1 MTGKAAW
8 YSISSHVHHVCTT
21 CRTGNNILKENRR
34 TGTGSK
40 PLCVECRHQIGEG
53 RCQGTSETRGA

>member
-8 YSISSHVHHVCTT
+8 HSIKSHVHHVCTN
-21 CRTGNNILKENRR
+21 CKTGNKILKEKRR

-40 PLCVECRHQIGEG
+40 PLCVECRGQITKG
-53 RCQGTSETRGA
+53 RC

>member
-8 YSISSHVHHVCTT
+8 HSIRSHVHHVCTN
-21 CRTGNNILKENRR
+21 CKTGNNILKENRR

-40 PLCVECRHQIGEG
+40 PLCVECRRQIAEG
-53 RCQGTSETRGA
+53 RC